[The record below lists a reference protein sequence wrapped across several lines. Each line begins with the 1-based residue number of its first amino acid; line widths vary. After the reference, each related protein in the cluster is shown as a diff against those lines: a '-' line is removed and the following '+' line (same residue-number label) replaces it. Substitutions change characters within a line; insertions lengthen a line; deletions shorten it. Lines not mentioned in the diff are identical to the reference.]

1 MHLVASWSVR
11 QDARGA
17 ARQFGELRVLQPRQ
31 ADGGVGQLGQDGAA
45 VGRGDGGVRECVK
58 SSGRSRGTSIG

>member
-17 ARQFGELRVLQPRQ
+17 ARQFGVNSGVLQPRQ

-45 VGRGDGGVRECVK
+45 VGRGDGGVRQDA
-58 SSGRSRGTSIG
+58 RGAR